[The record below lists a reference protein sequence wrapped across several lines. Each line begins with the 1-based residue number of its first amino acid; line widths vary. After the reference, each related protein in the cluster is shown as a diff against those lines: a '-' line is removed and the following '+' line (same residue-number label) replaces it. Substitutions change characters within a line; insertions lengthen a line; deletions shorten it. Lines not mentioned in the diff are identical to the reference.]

1 LPLDA
6 ELTGPY
12 GQHIV
17 LELEFTATEGRITLR
32 IDRLVELESRSC
44 LTGDVFAGISGEP
57 AIDEAVKAR
66 VVAGQFETE
75 RTGRAAQ
82 ADFDRLRGFDPEIG
96 FPMSNVVVASWPPRE
111 NSSAGFARV
120 RYTGP

>member
-1 LPLDA
+1 MQEIDTRKPVGVTVVEAAADTLRWNTRHVGAVGEGGADNVVLPLDA

-44 LTGDVFAGISGEP
+44 LTGDASQVFPVS
-57 AIDEAVKAR
+57 R
-66 VVAGQFETE
+66 
-75 RTGRAAQ
+75 R
-82 ADFDRLRGFDPEIG
+82 
-96 FPMSNVVVASWPPRE
+96 
-111 NSSAGFARV
+111 
-120 RYTGP
+120 